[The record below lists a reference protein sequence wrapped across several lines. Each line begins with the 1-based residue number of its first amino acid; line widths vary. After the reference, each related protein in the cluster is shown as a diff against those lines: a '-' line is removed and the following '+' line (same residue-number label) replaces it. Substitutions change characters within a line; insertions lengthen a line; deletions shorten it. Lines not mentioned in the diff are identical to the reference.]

1 MFYINMGITVLLSKF
16 VPVSAFI
23 FPILVLFESSIKR
36 LNISNSVI
44 MSILLIISI
53 GVLYLAAHFFTKHQ
67 KFSDRLP
74 SKKPGTTFIVAGLVL
89 YFLYFGAIII
99 ASNVEGGGASFAVRQ
114 LGVYVIYPSYI
125 LICVGLYKAYKGLA
139 PKQNP

>member
-1 MFYINMGITVLLSKF
+1 MGLTVLLSKF

-23 FPILVLFESSIKR
+23 MPILVLFESNIKSMK
-36 LNISNSVI
+36 ISNSVI

-53 GVLYLAAHFFTKHQ
+53 GVLYLVAHIFTKHQ
-67 KFSDRLP
+67 NFANRLP
-74 SKKPGTTFIVAGLVL
+74 SKKPGTTFIVAGLILYAL
-89 YFLYFGAIII
+89 YFIAIIV

-125 LICVGLYKAYKGLA
+125 LICVGLYKAYKSLA